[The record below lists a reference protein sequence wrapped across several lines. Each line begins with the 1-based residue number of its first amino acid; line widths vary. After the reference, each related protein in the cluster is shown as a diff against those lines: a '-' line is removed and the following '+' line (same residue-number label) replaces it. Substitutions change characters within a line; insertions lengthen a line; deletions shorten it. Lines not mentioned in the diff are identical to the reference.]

1 MPSGTF
7 GSVGVLSR
15 LWSKPERRLPLL
27 GLVFGLSII
36 ITVWALR
43 DVLSASIASM
53 AGYPGVFFLSFLG
66 SVSMVLPVPGLLSVC
81 GVSLL
86 LNPFIIGLLAGAGET
101 IGEISGYAV
110 GYGGGSIVE
119 KRAFYPKLK
128 RWMERRGTLVIF
140 LVSIIPNP
148 VFDVVG
154 IAAGS
159 VRFPIVRF
167 LTVVW
172 IGKTL
177 KGIIVGY
184 TCFYGVTLLPWV
196 E

>member
-1 MPSGTF
+1 MLNGAL
-7 GSVGVLSR
+7 GSIGALSR
-15 LWSKPERRLPLL
+15 LWSKPEHRLPLL
-27 GLVFGLSII
+27 GLVVGLSIF

-43 DVLSASIASM
+43 DVLSASVASM
-53 AGYPGVFFLSFLG
+53 AGYPGVFFLSFIG

-86 LNPFIIGLLAGAGET
+86 LNPFFIGLLAGMGET
-101 IGEISGYAV
+101 IGEVSGYAV
-110 GYGGGSIVE
+110 GYGGGSMVE

-148 VFDVVG
+148 VFDIVG
-154 IAAGS
+154 IAAGG

-167 LTVVW
+167 LAVVW
-172 IGKTL
+172 VGKTL
-177 KGIIVGY
+177 KGIMVGY

>member
-1 MPSGTF
+1 MPSGAI
-7 GSVGVLSR
+7 GNIGVLSR
-15 LWSKPERRLPLL
+15 LWSKPERRLQLL
-27 GLVFGLSII
+27 GLVVGLGII

-43 DVLSASIASM
+43 DVLSASVASM

-128 RWMERRGTLVIF
+128 RWMERRGTLIIF

-159 VRFPIVRF
+159 VKFPIVRF

-172 IGKTL
+172 VGKTL
-177 KGIIVGY
+177 KGIMVGY

-196 E
+196 D

>member
-1 MPSGTF
+1 MPSGAF
-7 GSVGVLSR
+7 GSIGALSR
-15 LWSKPERRLPLL
+15 LWSKPEHRLPLL
-27 GLVFGLSII
+27 GLVLGLSII

-86 LNPFIIGLLAGAGET
+86 LNPFFIGLLAGAGET

-119 KRAFYPKLK
+119 KCTFYPKLK

-140 LVSIIPNP
+140 LVSLIPNP

-159 VRFPIVRF
+159 VKFPIVRF

-177 KGIIVGY
+177 KGIMVGY

-196 E
+196 D